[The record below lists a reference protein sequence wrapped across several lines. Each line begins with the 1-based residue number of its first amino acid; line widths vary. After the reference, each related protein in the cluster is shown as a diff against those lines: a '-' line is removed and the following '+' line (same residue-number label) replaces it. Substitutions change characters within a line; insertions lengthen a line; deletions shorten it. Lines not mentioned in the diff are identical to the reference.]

1 MSHSYQN
8 NNNGFDRQGGFYKV
22 IIGDHIAYRFEVL
35 KELDRGAFGQV
46 IRCLDHKTK
55 REVAV
60 KINKCINVQHNN
72 TCRAEAAIMQ
82 RLRDTEC
89 DDSLNAYKGH
99 IVHYIDNF
107 LFRNHYC
114 FVVEL
119 LGKNLYADLKENG
132 YKGFELK
139 SKLRHVIFQIV

>member
-1 MSHSYQN
+1 M
-8 NNNGFDRQGGFYKV
+8 
-22 IIGDHIAYRFEVL
+22 

-46 IRCLDHKTK
+46 VRCFDHKTK

-119 LGKNLYADLKENG
+119 LGKNLYAELKENG
-132 YKGFELK
+132 YQGFDLK
-139 SKLRHVIFQIV
+139 SKLRNVIFQIV